1 MSGQLNIL
9 MLCWEYPPLIT
20 GGLGNA
26 SGGLANALAKQGHDV
41 EILLPKVESEHEPRD
56 NPKLTDLSQLILN
69 EKVWVE
75 NKEVV
80 EKIKGLQFG
89 VNLLPYLPPQY
100 FTEEKEIEV
109 VRSEKNV
116 AKEVTTVGEI
126 LFEGGYGDQ
135 LMAEIQKYALLACQ
149 KVQEGNY
156 DIVHA
161 NDWMTFRAG
170 TLIQKLTNK
179 PVAFHVHSVESDR
192 NGVGANAEIAQIEKE
207 ALIHARNILAVS
219 ERLRLQIAQDY
230 GVDKR
235 KIEVV
240 PNGVSGK
247 WKTPKKLNK
256 HPVVGFIGR
265 LTHQKGPTYFLDVAR
280 ELRSRI
286 PGIKF
291 MVIGDGY
298 LKDEMQAKTRRL
310 NLPVVFTHFLEGEA
324 LTEARN
330 QLDLLIAPSLSEPFG
345 LVILEGLQA
354 GIPTLTTKNTGV
366 AEFIP
371 ELPQL
376 EPWDTF
382 QLTLL
387 SAKMLQHEQERKQLM
402 ENCQQAGRKL
412 TWANSAKKVA
422 FLYEGILKNS

>member
-1 MSGQLNIL
+1 

-26 SGGLANALAKQGHDV
+26 SGGLAKALAKRGHEV
-41 EILLPKVESEHEPRD
+41 EVLLPKVAPEHESD
-56 NPKLTDLSQLILN
+56 DQLVLTDLSQLVLD
-69 EKVWVE
+69 EKVWTK

-80 EKIKGLQFG
+80 EKIKDLHFG
-89 VNLLPYLPPQY
+89 VSLLPYLPPQ
-100 FTEEKEIEV
+100 FFKEEREKEVLRTGKKVSREISTVSEIE
-109 VRSEKNV
+109 
-116 AKEVTTVGEI
+116 
-126 LFEGGYGDQ
+126 FEGGYGEQ

-149 KVQEGNY
+149 KVQNGNY
-156 DIVHA
+156 DLIHA

-170 TLIQKLTNK
+170 SLIQKLTQT
-179 PVAFHVHSVESDR
+179 PVIFHVHSVESDR
-192 NGVGANAEIAQIEKE
+192 NGVGANPEIAQIEKE
-207 ALIHARNILAVS
+207 ALIHARYILGVS
-219 ERLRLQIAQDY
+219 HRLQKQISKDY
-230 GVDKR
+230 GVDER

-240 PNGVSGK
+240 PNGVAGNWQSTKKAGK
-247 WKTPKKLNK
+247 S
-256 HPVVGFIGR
+256 PVVGFIGR

-280 ELRSRI
+280 ELRSRL
-286 PGIKF
+286 PGITF

-298 LKDEMQAKTRRL
+298 QKEEMQAKSKRL
-310 NLPVVFTHFLEGEA
+310 NLPMVFTSFLEGKE
-324 LTEARN
+324 LTKARN

-354 GIPTLTTKNTGV
+354 GIPTITTKNTGI

-387 SAKMLQHEQERKQLM
+387 SEKLLRVESERKQLLD
-402 ENCQQAGRKL
+402 NCRKTGKKL
-412 TWANSAKKVA
+412 SWDASAEKVEH
-422 FLYEGILKNS
+422 LYEGVLNNL